1 MEVPVL
7 LIEFEGVIAET
18 AAARR
23 AALAE
28 SLAVEGISG
37 TDAILA
43 AGAGYATEIA
53 VRRAR
58 SAAGA
63 PDDETAV
70 ELGRLRAERAF
81 AARAGKGLPLTRD
94 ARIALERLAGHTRL
108 ALVTRA
114 SRREVEFLLGLAGM
128 EGLFRPIIGCEEVL
142 PAKPARE
149 PWLAAL
155 ARIGQLF
162 PGQQLKA
169 LAVEDHVVG
178 LRAARAAGLASVGVG
193 PMPAHE
199 ALEGDAWVE
208 SLADLTPERVRALLG
223 VSTERRR

>member
-7 LIEFEGVIAET
+7 LVEFEGVIVET
-18 AAARR
+18 AEARR
-23 AALAE
+23 QALRE
-28 SLAVEGISG
+28 SLAVEGIAC
-37 TDAILA
+37 TEAILA
-43 AGAGYATEIA
+43 QAAGHATEDA

-58 SAAGA
+58 RAAGA

-81 AARAGKGLPLTRD
+81 ARRAGKGLPMTPD
-94 ARIALERLAGHTRL
+94 AKGAIERLAAHARI

-114 SRREVEFLLGLAGM
+114 SRREVEFLLGLAGI
-128 EGLFRPIIGCEEVL
+128 EGLFRPIIAVEDVA
-142 PAKPARE
+142 PAKPARD

-162 PGQQLKA
+162 PGQHLRA

-178 LRAARAAGLASVGVG
+178 LRAARAAGIASVGVG
-193 PMPAHE
+193 AIPAHE
-199 ALEGDAWVE
+199 AIEGDAWVE
-208 SLADLTPERVRALLG
+208 SLADLTMERVRGLTGLG
-223 VSTERRR
+223 AERRP

>member
-23 AALAE
+23 TALAE
-28 SLAVEGISG
+28 SLAVEGIAC
-37 TDAILA
+37 TDAIIA
-43 AGAGYATEIA
+43 AAAGYATEDA

-58 SAAGA
+58 RAAGA

-94 ARIALERLAGHTRL
+94 ARTSLERLAAHARL

-128 EGLFRPIIGCEEVL
+128 EGLFRPIIGCDDVQ

-169 LAVEDHVVG
+169 LAVEDHVAG

-193 PMPAHE
+193 AMPAHE

-223 VSTERRR
+223 VSTERQR

>member
-28 SLAVEGISG
+28 SLAVEGIAR
-37 TDAILA
+37 TDAVLA
-43 AGAGYATEIA
+43 TGAGYATEEA

-58 SAAGA
+58 RAAGA

-94 ARIALERLAGHTRL
+94 ARMALERLAGHTRL

-128 EGLFRPIIGCEEVL
+128 EGLFRPIIGCEEVR

-155 ARIGQLF
+155 ARIGELF

-193 PMPAHE
+193 AMPAHE